1 MPCRCV
7 HEGLL
12 LVTFRGVQ
20 APDTER
26 RSPMPGYAPAGPE
39 AFTSSREGF
48 EEIAG
53 WLAGG
58 EAAGLEHGELED
70 EIEVRGREVLRRM
83 LQDHLALRAS
93 REERRRGVV
102 ADGVPRTR
110 AEKGHERP
118 LTSVFGQVRVSRL
131 AYRAPGTRNAN
142 LPEEKQS
149 HGLRKR
155 AAAEAVRGSYDDAVA
170 AMGRQTGVRLG
181 RRQVQELVLRAAAD
195 VDAFYAAR
203 RPAPAGKKKALAL
216 TADAKGIVMRPGSL
230 RPATAKAAAGAER
243 KLATRLSPG
252 EKRNRKRMA
261 EIAGV
266 YDFIPAPRTA

>member
-131 AYRAPGTRNAN
+131 AYRAAGPGR
-142 LPEEKQS
+142 EEEGTGADRGREGDRHAPRFAAPG
-149 HGLRKR
+149 HG
-155 AAAEAVRGSYDDAVA
+155 ESRGRGGAQAGDAAVA
-170 AMGRQTGVRLG
+170 RGEAQPQADGR
-181 RRQVQELVLRAAAD
+181 
-195 VDAFYAAR
+195 
-203 RPAPAGKKKALAL
+203 
-216 TADAKGIVMRPGSL
+216 
-230 RPATAKAAAGAER
+230 
-243 KLATRLSPG
+243 
-252 EKRNRKRMA
+252 
-261 EIAGV
+261 
-266 YDFIPAPRTA
+266 